1 MAAKPNEQVPA
12 DPQQPARPTMNAEVG
27 KFVMRSLGQPR
38 SKHHVQVRQLWQD
51 HYRVNVFIG
60 LDTASAKVAHSY
72 FVVADSEGNVV
83 TSNPAIMKR
92 Y

>member
-1 MAAKPNEQVPA
+1 MPAKPSEQVPA
-12 DPQQPARPTMNAEVG
+12 DPKPARPPMNAEVG
-27 KFVMRSLGQPR
+27 KFVMRSLGKPL

-83 TSNPAIMKR
+83 TSNPAITKR